1 MFIEDGSTKMA
12 ILRPNK
18 TTWPKKPGMDNGIPP
33 KKSPSQ
39 EKDTETTLSQLELA
53 KVTREALPLDEEQ
66 K

>member
-1 MFIEDGSTKMA
+1 MVS
-12 ILRPNK
+12 
-18 TTWPKKPGMDNGIPP
+18 PP